1 MGRWNKPAQSALA
14 AAVSWAAIQQAMPP
28 YEIESYSAS
37 CQKQPN
43 VSPRS
48 DRVVSIP
55 PTQPL
60 SVSLAALHRWLE
72 RFQGADVGG
81 VEIKP
86 SHFGLGVFA
95 GVEAC
100 RRTTRS
106 VWGRLKYV
114 VGMDRGEVSIADFP
128 LSSALTASTAVA
140 ARDGNNTKSLLAE
153 MLEEGC
159 LDENTAVMLTLLV
172 ERSKGSQS
180 PLNAWISLLPQS
192 FSTPLFWND
201 DELSWLK
208 GTTLEKAVKVKK
220 RALQEAWQRL
230 EPCCQR
236 LAIAAGIETSS
247 MSSLITFEGFL
258 WAYSVYW
265 SRAVDLGSAG
275 GCGIVP
281 GLDFI
286 NHSSSTSQCR
296 YRVDEQRGRV
306 CLLCPKGA
314 RLRPGQEITMD
325 YGRKSNEELLFL
337 YGFVEDSN
345 PNDSLMVA
353 CPLPQPSDWDETL
366 QMKIQLLQVR
376 GLLPQIFLPA
386 QFLLDR
392 NEEEKTVVKAVK
404 EMDLPRGVMET
415 LEVFVM
421 EKKDIA
427 AELSKAQAGTMASG
441 AIASDSSDVERS
453 GLRLAVLTTIVRLLE
468 LKLSELESGTGSMEA
483 DLKLLL
489 SETVTNIDHKRRCAL
504 LYRTSQKRLA
514 REYLVHCNRLLQQEM
529 QYLQEKFS
537 QHE

>member
-1 MGRWNKPAQSALA
+1 
-14 AAVSWAAIQQAMPP
+14 
-28 YEIESYSAS
+28 
-37 CQKQPN
+37 
-43 VSPRS
+43 
-48 DRVVSIP
+48 
-55 PTQPL
+55 
-60 SVSLAALHRWLE
+60 
-72 RFQGADVGG
+72 
-81 VEIKP
+81 
-86 SHFGLGVFA
+86 
-95 GVEAC
+95 
-100 RRTTRS
+100 
-106 VWGRLKYV
+106 
-114 VGMDRGEVSIADFP
+114 MDRGEVTIAAFP
-128 LSSALTASTAVA
+128 LSSALTASSLA
-140 ARDGNNTKSLLAE
+140 ASDDNNKKPLLTE

-180 PLNAWISLLPQS
+180 PLNAWISLLPQT

-265 SRAVDLGSAG
+265 SRAVDLESAG

-296 YRVDEQRGRV
+296 YSVDEHRGRV

-325 YGRKSNEELLFL
+325 YGQKSNEELLFL

-353 CPLPQPSDWDETL
+353 CPLPQPNDWDETL

-392 NEEEKTVVKAVK
+392 NEGMQHEEKPKLHVAAVK

-427 AELSKAQAGTMASG
+427 AELSKAQAGIMTSG
-441 AIASDSSDVERS
+441 AVASDSSDVERS

-468 LKLSELESGTGSMEA
+468 LKLSELESGTGPMEA

-489 SETVTNIDHKRRCAL
+489 SETVTNLDHKRRCAL

-514 REYLVHCNRLLQQEM
+514 RDYLVHCNRLLQQEM
-529 QYLQEKFS
+529 QYLQNKFS